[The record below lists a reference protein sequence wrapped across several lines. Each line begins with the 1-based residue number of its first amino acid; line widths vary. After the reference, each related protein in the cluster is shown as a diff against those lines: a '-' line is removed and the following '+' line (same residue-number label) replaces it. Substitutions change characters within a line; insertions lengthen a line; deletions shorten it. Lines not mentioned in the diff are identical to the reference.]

1 MCITKIFSDTVIN
14 WKNDLKISLN
24 ESLLSLD
31 DDGLNLI
38 GTILLDFNDID
49 SFYKSFQ
56 IQKKNRKDLKKVQ
69 IDFVYNFNTKSVR
82 FDNPR
87 VNNKQNNDLEQF
99 LRIFNSNKNRVFNK
113 ITFKNFVNNFF
124 NIYSG

>member
-1 MCITKIFSDTVIN
+1 M
-14 WKNDLKISLN
+14 
-24 ESLLSLD
+24 SLD

>member
-1 MCITKIFSDTVIN
+1 MILIIFISRF
-14 WKNDLKISLN
+14 KLK
-24 ESLLSLD
+24 
-31 DDGLNLI
+31 
-38 GTILLDFNDID
+38 
-49 SFYKSFQ
+49 
-56 IQKKNRKDLKKVQ
+56 KKNRKDLKKVQ

-87 VNNKQNNDLEQF
+87 VNNEQNNNLEQF

-124 NIYSG
+124 NFYSG